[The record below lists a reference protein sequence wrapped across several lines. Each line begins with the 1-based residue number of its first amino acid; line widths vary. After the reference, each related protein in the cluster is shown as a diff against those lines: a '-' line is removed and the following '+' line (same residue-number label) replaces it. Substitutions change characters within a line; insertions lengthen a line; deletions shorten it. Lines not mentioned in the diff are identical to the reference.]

1 MAVRSAAAWLL
12 SQHLHPNG
20 CRRKPPPMH
29 RSRNFGCRRNT
40 YLCKLRCALR
50 RKTKQFLLPLIVTGG
65 TDAIPFALGSDA
77 DAAAAAGRDPLT
89 PNRNFLLAV
98 QCL

>member
-1 MAVRSAAAWLL
+1 MDVDGNTPRCTVVEILAAGATHTSANCGVLCAAR
-12 SQHLHPNG
+12 QN
-20 CRRKPPPMH
+20 
-29 RSRNFGCRRNT
+29 
-40 YLCKLRCALR
+40 
-50 RKTKQFLLPLIVTGG
+50 QFLLPLIVTGG

>member
-1 MAVRSAAAWLL
+1 MDVDGNTPRCTVVEILAA
-12 SQHLHPNG
+12 G
-20 CRRKPPPMH
+20 
-29 RSRNFGCRRNT
+29 RNT